1 MNEKHVPVSLRV
13 FAVYTHVACAPVK
26 QAAASRS
33 AMASLCAFVSLCGSG
48 GHHHLG
54 GVRHPEVFFRSA
66 FAPPGLLKVSNL
78 SLILQFHVESCTRCG
93 TCQMEQRHCVPG
105 GRANTA
111 ANAGRAKQA
120 LCAPL
125 IVCASKSK
133 SVMLIC
139 S

>member
-78 SLILQFHVESCTRCG
+78 SLILQFHVESCTAALVRWSSA
-93 TCQMEQRHCVPG
+93 TACQAGVQIQPPMLGARSRHFAHP
-105 GRANTA
+105 
-111 ANAGRAKQA
+111 
-120 LCAPL
+120 
-125 IVCASKSK
+125 
-133 SVMLIC
+133 
-139 S
+139 